1 MADRERLMLIVVL
14 GFCIGC
20 ALSFALRDYPLAR
33 LLVDVA
39 LGGSAILMWRRS
51 MA

>member
-1 MADRERLMLIVVL
+1 MTDRERLMLIVVL

-20 ALSFALRDYPLAR
+20 ALSFAVRDYPLAR
-33 LLVDVA
+33 LLVEVT
-39 LGGSAILMWRRS
+39 LGISAILMWCRS